1 MIRDGRRSDDLPS
14 GRGHRH
20 VHVHGDGNHG
30 TATGT
35 TATGTAA
42 AGGCDNPD
50 CAARR
55 RPGRPRSEAAE
66 RAIFDAVLSLLA
78 EGVPYGSLSMEQVAA
93 RAGVGK
99 ATVYRRWPNKETLV
113 VDSMATLL
121 QDCPPPDLTDDR
133 TTRER
138 VIDYL
143 DTMVDLMR
151 ADRAGLVFASVM
163 AAATLHPELVRRYQQ
178 VAIEP
183 RRDQLRAILRHGMAT
198 GELRADLDV
207 ELAVR
212 MFAGPVVH
220 AMKAEHPGETVAAG
234 FTEAVVD
241 NLLQGIAA
249 R

>member
-1 MIRDGRRSDDLPS
+1 MIRDGRRPDDRPA
-14 GRGHRH
+14 GHG
-20 VHVHGDGNHG
+20 HGAGG
-30 TATGT
+30 E
-35 TATGTAA
+35 A

-50 CAARR
+50 CAGRR

-66 RAIFDAVLSLLA
+66 RAILDAVLSLLA
-78 EGVPYGSLSMEQVAA
+78 EGVPYGSLSMEQVAT

-133 TTRER
+133 TTRDR

-143 DTMVDLMR
+143 DTMVDVMR

-183 RRDQLRAILRHGMAT
+183 RRDQLRLILRHGVAT

-212 MFAGPVVH
+212 LFAGPVVH
-220 AMKAEHPGETVAAG
+220 AMKAEHPGETVAPG